1 MRIIYRK
8 NALSIICISYTLVS
22 LFIIISEMVLQG
34 GSSPTHLNLLMGLVF
49 TLVSIGILSLHHL
62 LDRFSPPLMMIIIQY
77 SFGIIAVVLLTFL
90 LGFLEPLHPDAYK
103 DMIRSFSSLYSIGAI
118 IYYFNLRLEIKR
130 QNAALDDIER
140 YKADQ

>member
-34 GSSPTHLNLLMGLVF
+34 SSPTHLNLLMGLVF

-62 LDRFSPPLMMIIIQY
+62 LDRFSPLMMIIIQY